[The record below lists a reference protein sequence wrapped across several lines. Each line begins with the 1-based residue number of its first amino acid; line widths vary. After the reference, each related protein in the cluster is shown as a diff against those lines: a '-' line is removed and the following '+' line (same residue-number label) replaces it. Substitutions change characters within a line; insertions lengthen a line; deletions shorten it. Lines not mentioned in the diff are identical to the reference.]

1 MEEVII
7 IITIMIIIVRNLS
20 FLRLFPHTGS
30 SHRSKVSQISE
41 PVAIQCIYSGL
52 PEGNKAQDIGI
63 EKLIMNSKTVSFPP
77 RNRCPTVQWFS
88 TLPGPFL
95 STQVLK

>member
-30 SHRSKVSQISE
+30 SHWSRVLQISE
-41 PVAIQCIYSGL
+41 PVAI
-52 PEGNKAQDIGI
+52 
-63 EKLIMNSKTVSFPP
+63 
-77 RNRCPTVQWFS
+77 
-88 TLPGPFL
+88 
-95 STQVLK
+95 